1 MAKFYGKIGYAI
13 SSEDSPGIWKNT
25 YKERSYQGDLNSV
38 FNRYDASNNVIDDFK
53 ITNEISI
60 VADSFAYENLGRIRY
75 VVFRGEKWKVN
86 SVEEAFPRLVLR
98 IGGLF
103 NG

>member
-13 SSEDSPGIWKNT
+13 SIEDSPGIWKNT

-38 FNRYDASNNVIDDFK
+38 FNRYDTSKNVIDDFK

-60 VADSFAYENLGRIRY
+60 VADSFAYENLGKIRY